1 MKPEQSN
8 LTSFGNLPA
17 TDPAVES
24 LLGQGE
30 RRQAEARMPRQER
43 QRKKKEK
50 ERARKRLA
58 GRVNLDLPVDL
69 KKRLEALA
77 KKESIPLSQL
87 AAFLLYEPLHG
98 LEKRET
104 SLWGYK
110 LPSGCPKFE
119 FTLDLQRRA
128 AEVEKK

>member
-1 MKPEQSN
+1 VKPEPNN
-8 LTSFGNLPA
+8 LTSFGNLPTA
-17 TDPAVES
+17 DPAVES

-30 RRQAEARMPRQER
+30 RRQAEARLPKQER
-43 QRKKKEK
+43 QRKKKER

-58 GRVNLDLPVDL
+58 GRVNLDLPPEL

-77 KKESIPLSQL
+77 KKEGVPLSQL
-87 AAFLLYEPLHG
+87 IAFLLYEPLHR
-98 LEKRET
+98 LEARET

-119 FTLDLQRRA
+119 FTLDLKRRA
-128 AEVEKK
+128 AVVEKK

>member
-1 MKPEQSN
+1 VKLEQNN
-8 LTSFGNLPA
+8 LTSFGNFPA
-17 TDPAVES
+17 ADPAVET

-30 RRQAEARMPRQER
+30 RRQAEARLPKQER
-43 QRKKKEK
+43 QRKKKER

-58 GRVNLDLPVDL
+58 GRVNLDLPPEL
-69 KKRLEALA
+69 KKRLETLA
-77 KKESIPLSQL
+77 KKEGVPISQL
-87 AAFLLYEPLHG
+87 AAFLLYEPLHK
-98 LEKRET
+98 LETRET

-119 FTLDLQRRA
+119 FTLDLTRHA